1 MDAGCT
7 VSGPAT
13 EAAAVLTLKA
23 AFGEKEA
30 AWLTGHFMT
39 NFGALLQPVG
49 VFVAEDLLLL
59 TPDQAQ
65 AICWSDSKRPF
76 TVAKKKLQRLLQQ
89 VSQEQRVMAVLHRF
103 EDSVSDLLST
113 DKGQC
118 CCSAQHVA

>member
-7 VSGPAT
+7 VT
-13 EAAAVLTLKA
+13 KAAEVLTLEA

-30 AWLTGHFMT
+30 AWLKDHFMKH
-39 NFGALLQPVG
+39 FGALLQPVG

-59 TPDQAQ
+59 TPEQAQ
-65 AICWSDSKRPF
+65 TICWSDSKKPF

-103 EDSVSDLLST
+103 EDCISELLST
-113 DKGQC
+113 DMGQC
-118 CCSAQHVA
+118 CCSALHVV